1 MRILIT
7 GGSRGIGSDIC
18 EIFKKYGHEVI
29 APTREELDLSQPF
42 SFIPDKIDILINN
55 AGINIIDSIFEGEN
69 YKEMMTVNYFSPLR
83 LFKLCLPYMKK
94 QNYGRVVNIGSVW
107 VDYAKPGRSSYSAS
121 KNALH
126 SLTKAIT
133 AEYGTYNILA
143 NTVSPGFFIT
153 DMTFQNNTEEDL
165 KDLRSKIPLG
175 RLGYTNEVADLV
187 YYLSVN
193 NSYIS
198 GQNIVID
205 GGYSC
210 TAK

>member
-18 EIFKKYGHEVI
+18 EVFQKYGHEVI
-29 APTREELDLSQPF
+29 APTRKELDLSQPF
-42 SFIPDKIDILINN
+42 SFNPDKIDILINN

-69 YKEMMTVNYFSPLR
+69 YEEMMKVNYFSPLR
-83 LFKLCLPYMKK
+83 LFKLCLPHMKK

-133 AEYGTYNILA
+133 AEYGSYNILA

-165 KDLRSKIPLG
+165 KNLRSKIPLG

-187 YYLSVN
+187 YFLTVK

-198 GQNIVID
+198 GQNIIID

>member
-55 AGINIIDSIFEGEN
+55 AGINIIDFIFEGEN
-69 YKEMMTVNYFSPLR
+69 YEEMMTVNYFSPLR

>member
-18 EIFKKYGHEVI
+18 EIFKKHGHEVI

-55 AGINIIDSIFEGEN
+55 AGINLIDSIFEGEN
-69 YKEMMTVNYFSPLR
+69 YEEMMTVNYFSPLR
-83 LFKLCLPYMKK
+83 LFKLCLPHMKK

-133 AEYGTYNILA
+133 AEYGSYNILA

-165 KDLRSKIPLG
+165 KNLRSKIPLG

-187 YYLSVN
+187 YYLSVS

-198 GQNIVID
+198 GQNVVID

>member
-1 MRILIT
+1 MRVLIT

-69 YKEMMTVNYFSPLR
+69 YEEIMTVNYFSPLR
-83 LFKLCLPYMKK
+83 LFKLCLPHMKK

-133 AEYGTYNILA
+133 SEYGTYNILA
-143 NTVSPGFFIT
+143 NTVSPGFFVT

-187 YYLSVN
+187 YFLSIQ

>member
-55 AGINIIDSIFEGEN
+55 AGINIIDSIFEGEK
-69 YKEMMTVNYFSPLR
+69 YEEMMTVNYFSPLR

-165 KDLRSKIPLG
+165 KDLRSKIPVG

>member
-1 MRILIT
+1 MRILVT
-7 GGSRGIGSDIC
+7 GGSRGIGKDIC
-18 EIFKKYGHEVI
+18 DKFQKLGHEVI
-29 APTREELDLSQPF
+29 SPTREELDLSSSF
-42 SFIPDKIDILINN
+42 SYIPEKIDVLVNN
-55 AGINIIDSIFEGEN
+55 AAINIINSIFEGDNER
-69 YKEMMTVNYFSPLR
+69 EIMQVNYFSPLK
-83 LFKLCLPYMKK
+83 LFKLCLPHMKK

-133 AEYGTYNILA
+133 SEYGTFNILA
-143 NTVSPGFFIT
+143 NTVSPGFFMT
-153 DMTFQNNTEEDL
+153 DMTFQNNTEEAV
-165 KDLRSKIPLG
+165 KELRSKIPVG
-175 RLGYTNEVADLV
+175 RLGYTSEVADLV
-187 YYLSVN
+187 YFLSVN

>member
-1 MRILIT
+1 MRILVT
-7 GGSRGIGSDIC
+7 GGSRGIGKDIC
-18 EIFKKYGHEVI
+18 DKFIKEDHEVI
-29 APTREELDLSQPF
+29 APTREELDLSQPI
-42 SFIPDKIDILINN
+42 SFIPDKIDVLINN
-55 AGINIIDSIFEGEN
+55 AGINLIDSVFDGEN
-69 YKEMMTVNYFSPLR
+69 YEEIMQVNYFSPLR
-83 LFKLCLPYMKK
+83 LFKLCLPHMKK
-94 QNYGRVVNIGSVW
+94 QNYGRIINIGSVW
-107 VDYAKPGRSSYSAS
+107 VDYAKSGRSGYSAS

-126 SLTKAIT
+126 SLTKSIT
-133 AEYGTYNILA
+133 SEYGAYNILA

-153 DMTFQNNTEEDL
+153 DMTLQNNTEEAI
-165 KDLRSKIPLG
+165 KELRSKIPVG

-187 YYLSVN
+187 YFLTIR

>member
-1 MRILIT
+1 MKILVT
-7 GGSRGIGSDIC
+7 GGSRGIGKDIC
-18 EIFKKYGHEVI
+18 DKFIKEGHEVI
-29 APTREELDLSQPF
+29 APTREELDLSQPL
-42 SFIPDKIDILINN
+42 SFIPDKIDVLINN
-55 AGINIIDSIFEGEN
+55 AGINFIDSVFDGEN
-69 YKEMMTVNYFSPLR
+69 YEEIMQVNYFSPLR
-83 LFKLCLPYMKK
+83 LFKLCLPHMKK
-94 QNYGRVVNIGSVW
+94 QNYGRIINIGSVW
-107 VDYAKPGRSSYSAS
+107 VDYAKSGRSAYSAS

-126 SLTKAIT
+126 SLTKSIT
-133 AEYGTYNILA
+133 SEYGAYNILA

-153 DMTFQNNTEEDL
+153 DMTLQNNTEEAI
-165 KDLRSKIPLG
+165 KELRSKIPVG

-187 YYLSVN
+187 YFLTIR

>member
-55 AGINIIDSIFEGEN
+55 AGINIIDSIFKGEN
-69 YKEMMTVNYFSPLR
+69 DEEMMTVNYFSPLR
-83 LFKLCLPYMKK
+83 LFKLCLPHMKK

-165 KDLRSKIPLG
+165 KDLRSKIPVG

>member
-7 GGSRGIGSDIC
+7 GGSRGIGSDIS
-18 EIFKKYGHEVI
+18 EIFKKNGHEVI

-55 AGINIIDSIFEGEN
+55 AGINIIDSIFEGEK
-69 YKEMMTVNYFSPLR
+69 YEEMMTVNYFSPLR

-153 DMTFQNNTEEDL
+153 DMTFENNTEEDL

-187 YYLSVN
+187 YYLSVG

>member
-187 YYLSVN
+187 YFLSVQ

>member
-1 MRILIT
+1 MRILVT
-7 GGSRGIGSDIC
+7 GGSRGIGKDIC
-18 EIFKKYGHEVI
+18 DKFIREGHEVI
-29 APTREELDLSQPF
+29 CPSREELDLSKPI
-42 SFIPDKIDILINN
+42 SFVPSEIDILINN
-55 AGINIIDSIFEGEN
+55 AGINIIDPILEGNN
-69 YKEMMTVNYFSPLR
+69 YEEIMAVNFFSPLK
-83 LFKLCLPYMKK
+83 LFKLCFPHM
-94 QNYGRVVNIGSVW
+94 QNQYYGRVVNIGSVW
-107 VDYAKPGRSSYSAS
+107 IDYAKPGRSAYSAS

-133 AEYGTYNILA
+133 SEYGTYNILA

-153 DMTFQNNTEEDL
+153 DMTFQNNSEEAISEI
-165 KDLRSKIPLG
+165 RSKIPLG
-175 RLGYTNEVADLV
+175 RLGYTTEVADLV
-187 YYLSVN
+187 YFLSVQ

>member
-1 MRILIT
+1 LRVVIT
-7 GGSRGIGSDIC
+7 GGSRGIGKDIC
-18 EIFKKYGHEVI
+18 DKFIKEGHEVI
-29 APTREELDLSQPF
+29 ALTREELDLSKPF
-42 SFIPDKIDILINN
+42 SFVPDRIDVLVNN
-55 AGINIIDSIFEGEN
+55 AGINIIGSIFDDEN
-69 YKEMMTVNYFSPLR
+69 YEEIMHVNYFSPLR
-83 LFKLCLPYMKK
+83 LFKLCLPHMKK
-94 QNYGRVVNIGSVW
+94 QNYGRIINIGSVW
-107 VDYAKPGRSSYSAS
+107 LDYAKPGRSAYSAS

-126 SLTKAIT
+126 SLTKSIT
-133 AEYGTYNILA
+133 SEYGTYNILA

-153 DMTFQNNTEEDL
+153 DMTFQNNTEEDI
-165 KDLRSKIPLG
+165 KELRSKIPVG

-187 YYLSVN
+187 YFLSAN